1 MLSRDEAGALLSA
14 NVEALGDIANSDVSA
29 DVRVRALAAQQRGLA
44 LAAAWADGSEVEPDE
59 ETDVILD
66 ELASKRRTRGVG

>member
-1 MLSRDEAGALLSA
+1 MLSREEAGAILAA
-14 NVEALGDIANSDVSA
+14 NVQALGDIAESDVSA
-29 DVRVRALAAQQRGLA
+29 DVQVRALAAQQRGLA

-66 ELASKRRTRGVG
+66 ELASRRVAR

>member
-1 MLSRDEAGALLSA
+1 MLSRDEAAAILAA
-14 NVEALGDIANSDVSA
+14 NVQALGDIADSNVSPDVQ
-29 DVRVRALAAQQRGLA
+29 VRALAAQQRGLA

-66 ELASKRRTRGVG
+66 ELASRRVAR

>member
-1 MLSRDEAGALLSA
+1 MLSRDEAGAILAA
-14 NVEALGDIANSDVSA
+14 NVEALGDIADSNVSP

-66 ELASKRRTRGVG
+66 ELASRRVAR

>member
-1 MLSRDEAGALLSA
+1 MLSREEAAAILAA
-14 NVEALGDIANSDVSA
+14 NVEALGDIAESNVSPDVQ
-29 DVRVRALAAQQRGLA
+29 VRALAAQQRGLA

-66 ELASKRRTRGVG
+66 ELASRRVAR

>member
-1 MLSRDEAGALLSA
+1 MLSRDEAAAILAA
-14 NVEALGDIANSDVSA
+14 NVAALGEIAESDVSP
-29 DVRVRALAAQQRGLA
+29 DVQVRALAAQQRGLA

-66 ELASKRRTRGVG
+66 ELASRRVAR